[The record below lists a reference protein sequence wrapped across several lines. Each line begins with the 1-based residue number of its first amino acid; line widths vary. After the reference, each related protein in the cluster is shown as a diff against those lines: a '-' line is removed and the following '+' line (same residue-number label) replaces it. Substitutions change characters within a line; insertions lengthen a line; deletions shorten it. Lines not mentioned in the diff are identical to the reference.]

1 MSYFKKEANVNLI
14 YKGLNMILIRSVIVS
29 GIALSKI
36 NGEMKILLMKRNKGG
51 FWCHV
56 AGKIEAD
63 EKAWQVIMREFHEE
77 TAIKVK
83 QLYSADYLE
92 QFYEATLNVIE
103 MIPVF
108 VVYCEDNQKITL
120 NEEHSEYIW
129 CSLDEALEKVIFDGQ
144 RKLYE
149 YVWNNFV
156 KRQPTELLKIDIHRL
171 S

>member
-1 MSYFKKEANVNLI
+1 
-14 YKGLNMILIRSVIVS
+14 MIPIRLLVVS
-29 GIALSKI
+29 GVALSKI
-36 NGEMKILLMKRNKGG
+36 NGEIKILLMKRNKGG

-56 AGKIEAD
+56 AGKVEVG
-63 EKAWQVIMREFHEE
+63 EKAWQAIIREFYEE
-77 TAIKVK
+77 TAIDVK

-108 VVYCEDNQKITL
+108 VVYCEENQKIIL

-129 CSLDEALEKVIFDGQ
+129 CSLDEALEKVVFGGQ
-144 RKLYE
+144 KKLYQ
-149 YVWNNFV
+149 YIWDNFV
-156 KRQPTELLKIDIHRL
+156 KRQAVELLKIDLHRL

>member
-1 MSYFKKEANVNLI
+1 
-14 YKGLNMILIRSVIVS
+14 MIPIRSVIVS

-36 NGEMKILLMKRNKGG
+36 NGEMKILLIKRNKGG
-51 FWCHV
+51 GCHV

-63 EKAWQVIMREFHEE
+63 EKAWQAIIREFHEE
-77 TAIKVK
+77 TAIEVK

-103 MIPVF
+103 MIPAF

-129 CSLDEALEKVIFDGQ
+129 CSLYEALEKVVFDGQ

-156 KRQPTELLKIDIHRL
+156 KRQPAELLKIDIHRL
-171 S
+171 L